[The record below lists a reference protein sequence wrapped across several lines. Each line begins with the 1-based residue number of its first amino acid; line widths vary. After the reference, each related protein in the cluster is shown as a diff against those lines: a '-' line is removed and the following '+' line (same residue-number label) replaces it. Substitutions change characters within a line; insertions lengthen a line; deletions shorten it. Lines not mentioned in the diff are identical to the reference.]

1 MARRSRRNTTGSV
14 VLLVL
19 ITSAASCTSAQTPVK
34 DSILDLRPI
43 EVKPEPVGKLHSAVQ
58 WLKTKRVRG
67 IWSGGELCDRHG
79 AGDKTKGQVLAE
91 AGFNLVV
98 LYIGVDRKNRDTAPS
113 LDQELP
119 PNLAEAH
126 RHGMKL
132 MAKWQYGTSHLE
144 PYRRY
149 REPGGKLHEKTC
161 CPLDQDYVERHV
173 GRWAVKSAERG
184 ADGMVFDT
192 EMYESD
198 VTTYAGPCICDD
210 CFATYLKQYA
220 RNWESTRDKV
230 PAEQRGAWLNE
241 HGAAEHYSRYQAKCI
256 EDQYDALRARCQ
268 AINPAF
274 LFGYAPFLDSFPGL
288 TRGLGTSSHPCLI
301 FSEQEYTSGSNP
313 QSLANIQRVR
323 RDGLPALYLGGHWF
337 LTQSPDMMADN
348 VLIASLYGD
357 GWWAW
362 FGAAVMNNV
371 GLGDLDG
378 FKPPYG
384 RVKGTTAADYL
395 GRLAKMHAQLD
406 DLLAGPQKAWPKPTA
421 VPEPPVTKVARRAS
435 EITIDGQLDESTWQ
449 SVVPIPLKLTRH
461 AEPVTVGTTV
471 RLCWDDQALY
481 VAYECELPPDKALDV
496 PERGRDNANL
506 WVHDGVEIFIA
517 PNRSTKRYAQFMV
530 SALADVCD
538 LLIDVDAGT
547 GKYGSPAWSTDVHAG
562 AQRSEGSYTLEV
574 RIPFKDLAKAP
585 KSGDAWGAN
594 FYRFIPDE
602 SAWSPTYG
610 GFHSPAS
617 FGTLRFV
624 DR

>member
-1 MARRSRRNTTGSV
+1 MNNAMRFV
-14 VLLVL
+14 VLSG
-19 ITSAASCTSAQTPVK
+19 IIASAASFTSAQAMAK
-34 DSILDLRPI
+34 DSPLDLRPI
-43 EVKPEPVGKLHSAVQ
+43 AMEPDPVGELHPDVQ
-58 WLKTKRVRG
+58 WLKTDRVRG
-67 IWSGGELCDRHG
+67 IWSAGGLFDKHG
-79 AGDKTKGQVLAE
+79 TGDKTKAQVLAE
-91 AGFNLVV
+91 AGFNMVV

-113 LDQELP
+113 LDNELP
-119 PNLAEAH
+119 QNLDAAH

-132 MAKWQYGTSHLE
+132 MAKWQYGSSHLE

-149 REPGGKLHEKTC
+149 REPGGRLHERTC
-161 CPLDQDYVERHV
+161 CPLDQEYVERHV
-173 GRWAVKSAERG
+173 GRWAIKAAERG

-198 VTTYAGPCICDD
+198 VTTYSGACVCDD

-220 RNWESTRDKV
+220 RNWESIHNEVLPEK
-230 PAEQRGAWLNE
+230 RGVWLNE
-241 HGAAEHYSRYQAKCI
+241 QNASEHYSRYQAKRI
-256 EDQYDALRARCQ
+256 EDQFDALRARCQ
-268 AINPAF
+268 AIKPGF

-337 LTQSPDMMADN
+337 LTQTPDVMADN
-348 VLIASLYGD
+348 ILIASLYGD
-357 GWWAW
+357 GWWGW

-371 GLGDLDG
+371 GLDDPDA
-378 FKPPYG
+378 FKAPYG
-384 RVKGTTAADYL
+384 RFNGTTAADYL
-395 GRLAKMHAQLD
+395 DRLAKAHAQLD
-406 DLLAGPQKAWPKPTA
+406 DLLAGPQKVWPKPRA
-421 VPEPPVTKVARRAS
+421 VPEPPATDVARRAGKIS
-435 EITIDGQLDESTWQ
+435 IDGQLDEKAWQ
-449 SVVPIPLKLTRH
+449 SVAQIPLKLTRH
-461 AEPVTVGTTV
+461 ALPTSVDTKV

-481 VAYECELPPDKALDV
+481 VAYESQLPEGTALDV

-538 LLIDVDAGT
+538 LLIDMDAGT
-547 GKYGSPAWSTDVHAG
+547 GKYGSPAWSTDVQAG
-562 AQRSEGSYTLEV
+562 ATQSEGSYTLEV
-574 RIPFKDLAKAP
+574 RIPFKDLATPP
-585 KSGDAWGAN
+585 KVGDTWGAN
-594 FYRFIPDE
+594 FYRFIPNE

-624 DR
+624 DP